1 MLMIKPLY
9 KNVLVR
15 VQETKTI
22 QGIYIPQSNK
32 NRYEVVNVGKNVDE
46 VKVGNTVIVNKSNMC
61 EVSDN
66 NQTYFLVN
74 EKDIIGIV
82 EE

>member
-1 MLMIKPLY
+1 MIKPLD

-32 NRYEVVNVGKNVDE
+32 NRYEVVSVGKNVDE

-61 EVSDN
+61 EVSDD

>member
-1 MLMIKPLY
+1 MLMIKPLD

>member
-1 MLMIKPLY
+1 MIKPLD

-66 NQTYFLVN
+66 SQTYFLVN

>member
-1 MLMIKPLY
+1 MIKPLD